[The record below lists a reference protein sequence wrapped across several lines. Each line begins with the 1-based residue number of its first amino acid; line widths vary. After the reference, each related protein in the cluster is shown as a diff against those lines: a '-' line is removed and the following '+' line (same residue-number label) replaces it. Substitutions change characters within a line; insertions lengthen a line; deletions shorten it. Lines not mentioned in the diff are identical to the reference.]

1 MTSLGES
8 NNPSAPQF
16 LGNCGTL
23 PLDQQGGLTSMM
35 LHEFIILM
43 TLPIGTLGYN
53 EI

>member
-23 PLDQQGGLTSMM
+23 PLDQQGGLTSTQLWGLFPRLTMK
-35 LHEFIILM
+35 
-43 TLPIGTLGYN
+43 G
-53 EI
+53 